1 MELNGASLLTTL
13 FAIIVGFWIHREYLK
28 GQPLWIVVGGTLAFG
43 EVFKLVTGIE
53 TFPLQIFK
61 KTQVGSQLDEA
72 VSTQIA
78 QQSVS

>member
-1 MELNGASLLTTL
+1 MQVNVASLLTML
-13 FAIIVGFWIHREYLK
+13 VAIITGFWIHREYLQ

-61 KTQVGSQLDEA
+61 KTRVGSQLDEA

>member
-1 MELNGASLLTTL
+1 MLV
-13 FAIIVGFWIHREYLK
+13 AIIAGVWIHREYLK

-61 KTQVGSQLDEA
+61 KTRVGSQLDETVGRTLQGQA
-72 VSTQIA
+72 
-78 QQSVS
+78 

>member
-1 MELNGASLLTTL
+1 MEVNTASLLTML
-13 FAIIVGFWIHREYLK
+13 VAIIAGVWIHREYLK

-61 KTQVGSQLDEA
+61 KTRVGSQFDEA
-72 VSTQIA
+72 VE
-78 QQSVS
+78 QSVSA

>member
-1 MELNGASLLTTL
+1 MLV
-13 FAIIVGFWIHREYLK
+13 AIIAGVWIHREYLK

-61 KTQVGSQLDEA
+61 KTRVGSQFDEA
-72 VSTQIA
+72 VE
-78 QQSVS
+78 QSVSA